1 MNIDELKMVLE
12 TINNTT
18 GLAKDMGTT
27 WIWLHYGFKV
37 WDGLLLLSVV
47 AVVAYAIFRIV
58 IYLNDGH
65 DSHFIRHCRD
75 RLGIGSSGYVT
86 PDEYMRTTT
95 KINELID
102 KHNEEKARAQ

>member
-37 WDGLLLLSVV
+37 FDMLVLLMVV
-47 AVVAYAIFRIV
+47 AVIGYFIYRIV
-58 IYLNDGH
+58 VYVNGGEEPDTFL
-65 DSHFIRHCRD
+65 RHCRD
-75 RLGIGSSGYVT
+75 RLNIGSPGVMT
-86 PDEYMRTTT
+86 DEERRRVCT
-95 KINELID
+95 KISELID
-102 KHNEEKARAQ
+102 KHNEEKLK